1 MLNKSEFLKLVGTM
15 TQTELDQYWTQL
27 QRWTDKTY
35 PRLCAIADAWTE
47 CDIKDYKEGIRLCSA
62 LRSAREFCTQ
72 PMAADALKRLQRVR
86 YYINEIDKFCKRNKL
101 EPHVISA
108 VTEKKPATGIVAALP
123 TTNEFGDIIPAP
135 KAPRITAEQSLPLPL
150 PEGMGED
157 GANGANGQ
165 NEVQGV
171 SKGSRG
177 SRVQGVQGSQLKLQE
192 LDEETSQGKPESTIY
207 WSKEAIQLPFHP
219 THLSDYISMLSPQ
232 LQKESVNLPTWYLE
246 LSEYHY
252 ILEKL
257 VADQRASQADRRY
270 YARLVTKIENKILS
284 FYHRVNA
291 EWEEKNGKKVS
302 DEVKRELERERRSA
316 DISTVNEGGS
326 MTREEIESL
335 TDPELREK
343 FKAQRI
349 KRNIR
354 YLAERVHGKDAAENV
369 RQVLLEMKEWNKLI
383 TRQSAAKVKEWYDI
397 DVDPSQI
404 EPEYTEE
411 EKATIR
417 KERRAAINAKYKASQ
432 RNKLTAAEKEAQKR
446 IRAEERAAKRAK
458 EKEEEKLRYQEI
470 ARAMGEEV
478 GS

>member
-27 QRWTDKTY
+27 QRWTNETY

-72 PMAADALKRLQRVR
+72 PMSADALKRLQRVR

-108 VTEKKPATGIVAALP
+108 VTEKKPAIGIIPALP

-135 KAPRITAEQSLPLPL
+135 KAPRITAEQIEEVKGYGLKVIDLNDNDNNGPHV
-150 PEGMGED
+150 
-157 GANGANGQ
+157 ANGSNGKD
-165 NEVQGV
+165 E
-171 SKGSRG
+171 
-177 SRVQGVQGSQLKLQE
+177 VQGVQGSQLKLREQN
-192 LDEETSQGKPESTIY
+192 EETSQEKPESTIY
-207 WSKEAIQLPFHP
+207 LSKEPIQLPFHP

-335 TDPELREK
+335 TDPELRKK

-417 KERRAAINAKYKASQ
+417 KERRAAINAKYNASQ

-470 ARAMGEEV
+470 ARSMGEEV